1 MIVPRTRLLFWFSA
15 VGIPLAGFAAVR
27 PAAAI
32 PLGIGLT
39 LVAVDAVLSRK
50 ILAGIAVSSD
60 PTIRLTAG
68 REGRVDL
75 TLLRSSRSTPARLRL
90 LVPLP
95 PELGGPL
102 EPMPVQLP
110 SDSDRARLSWPC
122 RPTRRGRYS
131 LDRVCLEGASPLG
144 FWSVRSCVACRAELR
159 VYPNL
164 LGERR
169 AVASIFLRR
178 ALPGIHSARQIGK
191 GRDFEKLRDYVPGD
205 SFDDIHWKATAKRAH
220 PVTKVFQIERTQEIY
235 AVLDASRLSGRP
247 VAAGRG
253 DDADTDALDGSVVA
267 ALMLALATQRQG
279 DLFGLVAFTDRIT
292 HFLRA
297 RNGRVHFNA
306 CRDALFA
313 LQPQAV
319 SPDFDEVA
327 AFLRLRLRRRALLV
341 FFTDL
346 DDPVLAESFA
356 RNADTLARQH
366 IVLVAMRRPRHAA
379 PLFASGS
386 AVSDID
392 DIYRHLAGHL
402 SWQNLRE
409 LERGLRRHG
418 VSLAL
423 LDDERLAS
431 GVVGRYL
438 EIKQRQAL

>member
-1 MIVPRTRLLFWFSA
+1 V
-15 VGIPLAGFAAVR
+15 
-27 PAAAI
+27 
-32 PLGIGLT
+32 
-39 LVAVDAVLSRK
+39 
-50 ILAGIAVSSD
+50 
-60 PTIRLTAG
+60 
-68 REGRVDL
+68 
-75 TLLRSSRSTPARLRL
+75 
-90 LVPLP
+90 
-95 PELGGPL
+95 
-102 EPMPVQLP
+102 
-110 SDSDRARLSWPC
+110 
-122 RPTRRGRYS
+122 
-131 LDRVCLEGASPLG
+131 
-144 FWSVRSCVACRAELR
+144 
-159 VYPNL
+159 
-164 LGERR
+164 
-169 AVASIFLRR
+169 LRR
-178 ALPGIHSARQIGK
+178 ALPGLRSVRQVGK

-205 SFDDIHWKATAKRAH
+205 SSDDIHWKATAKRAH

-247 VAAGRG
+247 VTSGRG
-253 DDADTDALDGSVVA
+253 DGIETDALDGSVVA
-267 ALMLALATQRQG
+267 SLMLALATQRQG

-313 LQPQAV
+313 LEPQTV

-346 DDPVLAESFA
+346 DDPALAEAFA
-356 RNADTLARQH
+356 RNADALARQH
-366 IVLVAMRRPRHAA
+366 IVLVAMRRPRNAE
-379 PLFASGS
+379 PLFGPGS

-392 DIYRHLAGHL
+392 DIYRRLAGHL

-409 LERGLRRHG
+409 LERVLGRHG

-431 GVVGRYL
+431 GVIGRYL